1 MYRSIAMHW
10 WLGREVWQLAGANG
24 GISGAGR
31 PGILPL
37 PHSVTT
43 PCHTT
48 SPHSARVPHSAT
60 VPHSVIT
67 KCNRVMVTGPHST
80 TVQLYHGGPTN
91 QPTNHQ
97 QHHSAT
103 APQYHITTV
112 PQHHSATVICEA
124 FVQYRALSCSAES
137 ASLWADSSGNQSHWP
152 SRPVTLELHLIC

>member
-1 MYRSIAMHW
+1 M
-10 WLGREVWQLAGANG
+10 WQLAGANG

-48 SPHSARVPHSAT
+48 SPHSARVPHSAKQCHHTVPEYHTVSSHSAT

-91 QPTNHQ
+91 QPPTALQ
-97 QHHSAT
+97 CHS
-103 APQYHITTV
+103 TTV
-112 PQHHSATVICEA
+112 PHHHSATVICGEA
-124 FVQYRALSCSAES
+124 FVQYRALSCSTES
-137 ASLWADSSGNQSHWP
+137 ASL
-152 SRPVTLELHLIC
+152 